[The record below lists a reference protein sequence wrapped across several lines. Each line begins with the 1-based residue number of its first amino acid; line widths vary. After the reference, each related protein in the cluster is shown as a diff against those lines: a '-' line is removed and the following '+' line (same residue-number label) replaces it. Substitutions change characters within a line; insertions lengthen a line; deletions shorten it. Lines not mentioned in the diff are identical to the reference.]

1 MGAKNS
7 VSIRGNGSRKKSSL
21 GTIAI
26 VGAGRPEHS
35 TLKYLI
41 EKYGISTK
49 GLELESILSK
59 K

>member
-7 VSIRGNGSRKKSSL
+7 VSIHGNGSRKKSSL
-21 GTIAI
+21 GTIAV
-26 VGAGRPEHS
+26 VGAGRPERT
-35 TLKYLI
+35 TLKYLV

-49 GLELESILSK
+49 GLELEDILNK